1 MDEEYFCEHCKF
13 AGFSQASLKRH
24 TRTEKHKYL
33 SKIADLKNCVDDL
46 QDSLTD
52 AILLYNDLYDA
63 HEELKDE
70 YKRKI
75 CSDDEEIILKPS

>member
-1 MDEEYFCEHCKF
+1 MDEEYFCEHCEF
-13 AGFSQASLKRH
+13 AGFSEASLKRH

-33 SKIADLKNCVDDL
+33 SKIADL
-46 QDSLTD
+46 QDSLTE

-70 YKRKI
+70 YKKKI
-75 CSDDEEIILKPS
+75 CGDDEEIILKPQSEP

>member
-1 MDEEYFCEHCKF
+1 MDEEYFCEHCQF

-33 SKIADLKNCVDDL
+33 SKIADL
-46 QDSLTD
+46 QDSLTE

-70 YKRKI
+70 YKKKI
-75 CSDDEEIILKPS
+75 CGDDEEIILKPQSEP

>member
-1 MDEEYFCEHCKF
+1 MDEEHFCEHCQF
-13 AGFSQASLKRH
+13 AGFSEVSLKRH

-33 SKIADLKNCVDDL
+33 SKIADL
-46 QDSLTD
+46 QDSLTE

-70 YKRKI
+70 YKKKI
-75 CSDDEEIILKPS
+75 CGDDEEIILKPQSEP